1 MAVGN
6 KRMRMRG
13 PKTVWMLGEHDGA
26 DGTYRLKNNADTTP
40 GVVAGTLSKT
50 HSPSF

>member
-26 DGTYRLKNNADTTP
+26 DGTYRLKINADSTP
-40 GVVAGTLSKT
+40 GV
-50 HSPSF
+50 